1 MNEKFFQLGIGETKS
16 TLWKKPKNILLEMNL
31 EKETKVL
38 IGLHINMVI

>member
-1 MNEKFFQLGIGETKS
+1 MAYRLAHWEDKDKTIEES
-16 TLWKKPKNILLEMNL
+16 KNILLEMNL